1 MKYLK
6 SYKLFES
13 VDKSGF
19 PTYTELHDFFV
30 ELEDDE
36 ITKFN
41 YKDDMGYLIFPMGWN
56 RQIQSELY
64 YDMSFEKDFV
74 NHKSKYLEG
83 DTWPKY
89 FLDPVT
95 YPNKKWIR
103 RSAQWIHLDDVEEK
117 RTNVKQIGGEVKTF
131 EELLVQQI
139 EKGNIKA
146 YPFIYMTFDMFK
158 EEHLDEVIE
167 RLKMVYEATDFRPL
181 WGFWLEDYAD
191 ENSFDVMTF
200 VNSSLYL
207 VNCKDEEYQHL
218 AEIFNESNLDKQV
231 TKHFI

>member
-1 MKYLK
+1 MRYIKTYE
-6 SYKLFES
+6 LFES
-13 VDKSGF
+13 VDKSKF

-74 NHKSKYLEG
+74 NHKSKYLMG
-83 DTWPKY
+83 DTWPEY

-117 RTNVKQIGGEVKTF
+117 RTNVKQIGLEGKTF

-158 EEHLDEVIE
+158 EEHLDEVID
-167 RLKMVYEATDFRPL
+167 RLKMVYEETDFRPL
-181 WGFWLEDYAD
+181 YGFWTEDRSD
-191 ENSFDVMTF
+191 LINS
-200 VNSSLYL
+200 NLYL
-207 VNCKDEEYQHL
+207 VNCSDEEYKSL
-218 AEIFNESNLDKQV
+218 INIFDDHQIDKQV
-231 TKHFI
+231 TQHFI